1 MKPESIIQFEK
12 LARTSPSGL
21 VKIALDP
28 DLSPGAKARAAE
40 ALGLAPT
47 LDEVLDALRVLVT
60 DEAPVVREGS
70 LYGLASFLPDER
82 AREVIVSV
90 SRDALAPQVI
100 RDIARDCLDEE

>member
-1 MKPESIIQFEK
+1 MKPDLVTQFEK
-12 LARTSPSGL
+12 LARTSPADL
-21 VKIALDP
+21 VKTALDP
-28 DLSPGAKARAAE
+28 TLSPGAKARAAQ
-40 ALGLAPT
+40 ALGFAPS
-47 LDEVLDALRVLVT
+47 LDEVLDALRILVT

-90 SRDALAPQVI
+90 SRDALAPQII